1 MGQGLLKRGEN
12 IKNRAIN
19 GFKGKEVWM
28 GTLKNKDQSGEH
40 YGDEQT
46 RWGRGAGNE
55 GNHG

>member
-19 GFKGKEVWM
+19 GFKGTEVCM
-28 GTLKNKDQSGEH
+28 GIVKNRDQAGEH
-40 YGDEQT
+40 YGDDRT

-55 GNHG
+55 GGHG